1 MVWLKENVGRE
12 MKRSRIKRAMPYIK
26 KIRRGLSTTGKKG
39 KTISGKDA
47 PKFLLTSPFEI

>member
-12 MKRSRIKRAMPYIK
+12 MKRSRIKRDMPYIK